1 VAASPRPQIRQ
12 LDAAL
17 DVRVV
22 TPVVFGSP
30 DKPPI
35 KLEDDIGRCKPAT
48 ERQPQPTRILHII
61 L

>member
-1 VAASPRPQIRQ
+1 M
-12 LDAAL
+12 

-35 KLEDDIGRCKPAT
+35 KLEDDIGREEPPT
-48 ERQPQPTRILHII
+48 EPQPQPTRILHII